1 MHADIAQTVHRMAH
15 TCGVRNYLGGQWC
28 DLGRKANGD
37 AMLADILFQGL
48 YPDDDDTGAKIYGD
62 FTIRKVVGGDGKV
75 SHNDHED
82 PEGSITNGI
91 NTNGIKDK
99 AKQYLEAV
107 NDRRVRVDAL
117 VINSGGRMSKC
128 FDTLLYVL
136 AKRKVTK
143 ELGPMEDVDDWEEV
157 VERRHCIAR
166 AKHEMQGAVQV
177 ARVRAQ
183 FSIIWAVSE
192 RTNSQRVQVRKKR
205 TQELGP
211 SSSLAAV

>member
-82 PEGSITNGI
+82 LEGSI
-91 NTNGIKDK
+91 TNGIKDK

-128 FDTLLYVL
+128 LFRHPALRLGEARGYEGARTDGGCRRLGRGSRTSTL
-136 AKRKVTK
+136 
-143 ELGPMEDVDDWEEV
+143 
-157 VERRHCIAR
+157 H
-166 AKHEMQGAVQV
+166 
-177 ARVRAQ
+177 
-183 FSIIWAVSE
+183 
-192 RTNSQRVQVRKKR
+192 RTC
-205 TQELGP
+205 
-211 SSSLAAV
+211 